1 MIENLLLWTN
11 TAVFGTVLVK
21 EIAYDSNPKLPG
33 VQKASA
39 AIMGIAMTQYAITAI
54 IHGKHRTAAQ
64 DLRYVDWVATTP
76 LLLYTYWALARE
88 RGWQGAY
95 MPMAVAVVTM
105 IALGFAAEITQDK
118 NMQLGLFAASLVPYA
133 FILREILG
141 MKRMLTDSGYVDDAA
156 LANFFIWGW
165 AAYPVGFFL
174 PETQKYIVY
183 SLADFVNKAV
193 YSIMLENV
201 LRTLS

>member
-1 MIENLLLWTN
+1 VAFG
-11 TAVFGTVLVK
+11 AVLAK
-21 EIAYDSNPKLPG
+21 EIVYDNNLNLPSI
-33 VQKASA
+33 QKASA

-54 IHGKHRTAAQ
+54 IHKTYRTAAQ

-88 RGWQGAY
+88 RGWKGAY
-95 MPMAVAVVTM
+95 APLAVAVVMM
-105 IALGFAAEITQDK
+105 IALGFAAETAKDRK
-118 NMQLGLFAASLVPYA
+118 LQLGLFAMSLVPYA
-133 FILREILG
+133 VVLREIWGMQRMFSDRGYAADASLG
-141 MKRMLTDSGYVDDAA
+141 
-156 LANFFIWGW
+156 NFFIWGW

-193 YSIMLENV
+193 YSIMLERA
-201 LRTLS
+201 LRIVPITV